1 MCNHYFTNLNDN
13 LINSRYSKG
22 EKTDRKK
29 ETGKKRNK
37 KKETGSSVLI
47 FFSNWGRLFKAGLA

>member
-1 MCNHYFTNLNDN
+1 M
-13 LINSRYSKG
+13 NSRYSKG
-22 EKTDRKK
+22 KKTDRKK

-47 FFSNWGRLFKAGLA
+47 FFLQLGPVQSWVSLTLG